1 MGHMKGTILATPRG
15 QEQYDAVCKEL
26 LSNRQIMSRILK
38 RFVKEYENCPVEEI
52 ENIYIEPE
60 SFFIASEA
68 VERNQTNR
76 DIVVMNLED
85 RTINEGTIYYDI
97 MFRACYPGSNG
108 KTMGLIINVE
118 AQNDYYPGYE
128 IETRGIYYA
137 ARKLSSELKSI
148 NRYTNYAD
156 LKKVY
161 SIWICMGENVPK
173 KEENTVSLYEVAKN
187 DIIGEVERAVES
199 YDLLSVVVIRVSSNV
214 DAGDELLAL
223 LQLLFSKQV
232 SKREKLEGLKQMG
245 LQIDDEITKG
255 VEKMCTLGEELVE
268 STAREVTKEVTKQMV
283 LKMYKK
289 HMPLEDIAEVSDV
302 SVRVIKD
309 WLEEESIHT

>member
-1 MGHMKGTILATPRG
+1 M
-15 QEQYDAVCKEL
+15 
-26 LSNRQIMSRILK
+26 
-38 RFVKEYENCPVEEI
+38 
-52 ENIYIEPE
+52 
-60 SFFIASEA
+60 
-68 VERNQTNR
+68 
-76 DIVVMNLED
+76 
-85 RTINEGTIYYDI
+85 
-97 MFRACYPGSNG
+97 
-108 KTMGLIINVE
+108 
-118 AQNDYYPGYE
+118 
-128 IETRGIYYA
+128 
-137 ARKLSSELKSI
+137 
-148 NRYTNYAD
+148 
-156 LKKVY
+156 Y

-187 DIIGEVERAVES
+187 DIIGEVERAIES

-268 STAREVTKEVTKQMV
+268 STAKEVTRQMV